1 VINIKPGHVG
11 IIMDGNRRFA
21 KSLNL
26 SPWKGHE
33 YGEKKVFELLE
44 WCKDLNIKE
53 VTVYAFSV
61 QNINRPKLEF
71 DYLMNIFLKC
81 SENLLN
87 DSKFLNSGVRIRV
100 LGDLS
105 LFPED
110 VRLRIDE
117 LVEKTKNN
125 DSYFFN
131 VALGYGGREEI
142 LRAVK
147 RIANDVLTKN
157 LSVEDI
163 DESVFEDNLY
173 LSSCPDL
180 IIRTGGERRTSN
192 FLPWQSTYS
201 EWVFLDKKWP
211 EFSKEDLVKC
221 INDFSKRDRRFGK

>member
-1 VINIKPGHVG
+1 MINIKPGHVG

>member
-1 VINIKPGHVG
+1 
-11 IIMDGNRRFA
+11 MDGNRRFA

-201 EWVFLDKKWP
+201 
-211 EFSKEDLVKC
+211 
-221 INDFSKRDRRFGK
+221 

>member
-1 VINIKPGHVG
+1 
-11 IIMDGNRRFA
+11 MDGNRRFA